1 MADPLEEALVLV
13 ELTGERWWL
22 ADLHRL
28 KGEMLLLLSSDNELE
43 AESHFRRAM
52 GIARDQ
58 NAKSLELRAA
68 MSLARLWAERRQR
81 ERAYDLLAPIY
92 NWFRE
97 GFETPDLT
105 EAKFLLDML
114 R

>member
-1 MADPLEEALVLV
+1 MADPLEEALALV
-13 ELTGERWWL
+13 ELTGEQWWL
-22 ADLHRL
+22 AEVHRF
-28 KGEMLLLLSSDNELE
+28 KGEMLLRLSPDNELE

-92 NWFRE
+92 KWFRE
-97 GFETPDLT
+97 GFDTPDLT
-105 EAKFLLDML
+105 EA
-114 R
+114 